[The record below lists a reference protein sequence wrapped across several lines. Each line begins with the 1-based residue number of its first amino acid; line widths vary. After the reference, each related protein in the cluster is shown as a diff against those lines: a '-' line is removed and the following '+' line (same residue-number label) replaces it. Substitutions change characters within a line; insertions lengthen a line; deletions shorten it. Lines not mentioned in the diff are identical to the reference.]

1 MSFNTNTIRA
11 VERILTNGESSADS
25 LSAFEK
31 ARAVGL
37 WWISSDGKT
46 AVATGA
52 LIPLISGLPN
62 ETESLAAVF
71 ACEPELRQSWS
82 QIAAARLKE
91 LGQQTEAS
99 GLIVAI
105 DTLSAASG
113 EVLEN
118 LENASLKPTAHGEL
132 ERALFGATANQATSA
147 PILFRVLG
155 QTAPLLERAAVAK
168 DFSLPM
174 VNSRDPEPNWKPGRL
189 LRLPEREE
197 IAPAKFVLD
206 GNLEKI
212 ESAKNGRI
220 MEAVLESPWAFLL
233 AQMVFTKEAW
243 EAERITGGVS
253 FELEELHISRSH
265 QPPQVNVIVH
275 RTDGA
280 EIFCGSL
287 GELVT
292 RVLSRLGVNLLAV
305 RNKPGELDNRLS
317 EVIAVLLRRKV
328 WQFQAGGGFR
338 RAGYVIHPE
347 FSDECYRA
355 LGSRYFYRLGRSV
368 TGAIRQVCELWADER
383 MFQAETKTKEAAVYS
398 ERVEAF

>member
-11 VERILTNGESSADS
+11 VERILTNGEASADS
-25 LSAFEK
+25 LTAFET
-31 ARAVGL
+31 ARSSGL
-37 WWISSDGKT
+37 WWISPAGKT

-52 LIPLISGLPN
+52 LMQLVSGLPN
-62 ETESLAAVF
+62 EAESLAAVF
-71 ACEPELRQSWS
+71 ACEPELRGSWS
-82 QIAAARLKE
+82 KIAAARLQE
-91 LGQQTEAS
+91 LGQQPDAN

-105 DTLSAASG
+105 DTLGAAGS

-118 LENASLKPTAHGEL
+118 LQLASLNQTAHAEL

-147 PILFRVLG
+147 PVLFRVLG
-155 QTAPLLERAAVAK
+155 QTAPLLERAAASK
-168 DFSLPM
+168 DFSLPP
-174 VNSRDPEPNWKPGRL
+174 VDKRDPEPNWKPGRL
-189 LRLPEREE
+189 LRLPEKEE
-197 IAPAKFVLD
+197 TAPAKFVLGGD
-206 GNLEKI
+206 LEKLERA
-212 ESAKNGRI
+212 ESGKM
-220 MEAVLESPWAFLL
+220 MEAVLESPWAFML

-253 FELEELHISRSH
+253 FELEELHISRVH

-292 RVLSRLGVNLLAV
+292 RVLSRLGVSLLAA
-305 RNKPGELDNRLS
+305 RIKPGELDNRLS
-317 EVIAVLLRRKV
+317 EVIAALLRRKV

-338 RAGYVIHPE
+338 RAGYAIHPE

-355 LGSRYFYRLGRSV
+355 LGSRYFYRLGRNT

-383 MFQAETKTKEAAVYS
+383 ISQTETKTKES
-398 ERVEAF
+398 GNHTGRIRAF